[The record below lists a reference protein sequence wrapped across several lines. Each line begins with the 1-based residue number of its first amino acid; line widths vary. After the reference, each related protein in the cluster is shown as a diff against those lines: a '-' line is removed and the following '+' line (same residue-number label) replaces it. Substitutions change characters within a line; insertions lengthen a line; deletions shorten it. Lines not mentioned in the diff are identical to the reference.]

1 MNKPLTLALLLC
13 TTLLSAQTKSITDWQ
28 EIDTLIA
35 QGHYTSAYEK
45 GEELLRKA
53 KRKGDSHAML
63 KAVYKQR
70 IAAAGYQEEHIEAS
84 VKAYQDIISTLRG
97 ADKSI
102 AYMLLGVTLDDYK
115 NRYLWRNGQA
125 GLTIELPPLTI
136 EALLGATIDEL
147 AQWGEKQFSDA
158 KRLCYEAALAEEKAL
173 KATKT
178 EDYDL
183 LIKGDTLG
191 LRLRPTLYDVV
202 MHTIVSSNIYLNDA
216 KIKNKL
222 HDQRDLLLGT
232 AEEFISLQLPSDT
245 LSYELWQL
253 GKLQELTRYHAKN
266 PDAAVRAHIDNK
278 RMGAMRY
285 IRQYPHAEGL
295 ARIAESYV
303 SNPTEESMFL
313 FKLADYYKPA
323 IYEHSEK
330 ETVEQELKKAEKME
344 QYIKRIRQI
353 APDSEWAMAGESLY
367 KRATH
372 PYLKLEVHKT
382 LLPKRE
388 SSITITLRNAGSIS
402 YRIVPRYAGES
413 TDDINYKEVIGRK
426 SVGKASVEIHPEYPN
441 PYIYK
446 EMELSLPPLD
456 AGDYFIIATNNGKFD
471 EDSKRISIT
480 AITVSNL
487 KLSMMANDA
496 EGEYIGMVIDA
507 TTGKAVTDC
516 EVVLMEKTGKQTHFV
531 EEFDVDEKGYFTV
544 PLPTGKYRKL
554 YLLATDGVSQAT
566 YSLQYIDFPE
576 HYNRGNEEASTLF
589 TFLPDRHTYEPG
601 DTVHFG
607 LIAYIHDEEGSR
619 VKSHLPVG
627 VTLQDARYKEV
638 ASLQGTTDEWGRF
651 SGSFAIPEGITAGR
665 FRLQATDSLS
675 GRTMYHTINVEAF
688 KAPTFNAEIDRP
700 EGTVRFG
707 DSLTLQ
713 GTATTF
719 TELPVGGAKVK
730 YELQVT
736 DMNIFGRYPLQD
748 AYLSEASGTTTT
760 DAMGHFYIPIK
771 VSGFNMP
778 EENATQNYIITAH
791 ITDSNGET
799 QTTKAN
805 FVVGHRT
812 KHIDFVQP
820 RIFRHG
826 DSIAYSLRTLNG
838 ERIAENVTLRLSK
851 LKVPHSN
858 HILTSVES
866 YKEREQ
872 WSEEHTYIHRTEQTA
887 SDRDSHLLL
896 TKDLP
901 YGFYRLTATYTNG
914 DKQYSEVCHLELWGE
929 GKGAVSS
936 YMLYQTRVKSREVQ
950 TGDTAVLY
958 VGTRYS
964 DVYLYYYIQ
973 IENRVVD
980 KGALCL
986 TDEMTSLRIPIKEE
1000 WRGRMK
1006 VDLVSVKENVS
1017 RIDSWIFSL
1026 ENKSEV
1032 LNVQLSSLR
1041 NYLEPG
1047 EKEQCTIRISDHR
1060 GNPVQSSFILSIY
1073 DAALDSYGRNCW
1085 DIALSPIKYGR
1096 RVQMESI
1103 NMWAWHNNTYVNVSY
1118 PTEPR
1123 YYTLP
1128 RGLQEDQ
1135 IFYSLAAPATTRG
1148 QAKNRAGFDMA
1159 SAEGLS
1165 IVENSDQLG
1174 EVAMR
1179 IGTTEETSATGGT
1192 EAPTPYLRKDLNHTA
1207 LFLPTLH
1214 TDEQGQATF
1223 TLTTPDLLTKWH
1235 VKGIA
1240 HTKDLK
1246 HGRVESCFVT
1256 RKTLMV
1262 QPNVPR
1268 FLYEGDVCD
1277 FTAKVSNSSD
1287 EPIEAV
1293 VRLTIGENEHSQKV
1307 TIDSNA
1313 STSVSFPI
1321 IAPAGEN
1328 YLTYRITAES
1338 LRYSDGEQATITILP
1353 RRTLVTETMA
1363 LYVNGKEKREFV
1375 FDAPKEKHSPTLEHK
1390 SLTLELVPNPIW
1402 FAIEALPPLCQEE
1415 NPSNERLFH
1424 RYYAATMGTYLINHY
1439 PEVEGYSDFYNRDSL
1454 ASLCGSLLSRLAAN
1468 QDADGGWPWMSG
1480 FSSDRY
1486 TTLLIIKGLGEL
1498 ERYRPHLNPSQGE
1511 DSKVSLDQSS
1521 PLGEIERGLV
1531 KRGINFL
1538 DAKYYDS
1545 YSHMKHKPKALDSY
1559 ALYYLYVRSMFPE
1572 IPFGN
1577 TPNTAYEHYK
1587 ALLLKDKATQGS
1599 LMQKALKML
1608 TLIRLTQ
1615 RDKAA
1620 AIAEVVRQSSL
1631 QSDEMD
1637 IYWRDNRYGWGW
1649 DSNPIATQALLI
1661 EAFKQLEQPTD
1672 IIGRMQQWL
1681 LKQKQTTQWSNSIAT
1696 AQAVHALASPPAKG
1710 SQARLLGRDKSLFV
1724 AIDATFASTRGEGAS
1739 TFAGNIKVKVKNAT
1753 LHQIEQDKRGTIRY
1767 EVIPKKNKQSSE
1779 MPEIPIL
1786 LDAVEGSTV
1795 SWGSMTWQYYE
1806 DADKVQASGTGL
1818 TLKCSYYKVENRE
1831 GKDILTELSDGLT
1844 LSKGDR
1850 VRVRL
1855 QFTADRAMDYVELHL
1870 QRPAALEPISTRS
1883 GYTFSN
1889 GLGYYRSIENTQTV
1903 FYFYR
1908 LNKGDYFINCD
1919 LWVSQSGTYSC
1930 GVSTIQCMY
1939 APAFIATARSMQLNI
1954 GE

>member
-1 MNKPLTLALLLC
+1 MNKLLTLALLLC
-13 TTLLSAQTKSITDWQ
+13 TTLLSAQTESITDWQ

-45 GEELLRKA
+45 SEELLRKA

-63 KAVYKQR
+63 KAVYKGR

-102 AYMLLGVTLDDYK
+102 AYMLLGVALDDYK

-136 EALLGATIDEL
+136 EALLGATTDEL
-147 AQWGEKQFSDA
+147 AQWGEKRFSDA
-158 KRLCYEAALAEEKAL
+158 KRLCYEAALAEGKAL

-202 MHTIVSSNIYLNDA
+202 MHTIVSDNISSHSD
-216 KIKNKL
+216 KIRNQL
-222 HDQRDLLLGT
+222 HDQRDLLFGT
-232 AEEFISLQLPSDT
+232 AEEFMQLDLPDDST
-245 LSYELWQL
+245 SHELWKL

-266 PDAAVRAHIDNK
+266 SDAAVRAHIDNR
-278 RMGAMRY
+278 RMESMGY
-285 IRQYPHAEGL
+285 IRHYSHIEGL
-295 ARIAESYV
+295 QDAYMKGLERISESYRNSPV
-303 SNPTEESMFL
+303 EEAQFL
-313 FKLADYYKPA
+313 FKLADYHKPA
-323 IYEHSEK
+323 IYEHSK
-330 ETVEQELKKAEKME
+330 EEVVEQELKKAKKME
-344 QYIKRIRQI
+344 QYIERIRQI
-353 APDSEWAMAGESLY
+353 APDSEWVRASETLY

-372 PYLKLEVHKT
+372 PYLKLENHVT
-382 LLPKRE
+382 ALPGRKN
-388 SSITITLRNAGSIS
+388 SVTITLRNAGSIS
-402 YRIVPRYAGES
+402 YRIVPRYAGED
-413 TDDINYKEVIGRK
+413 TENFEYKEVIKRK
-426 SVGKASVEIHPEYPN
+426 SVGKISPIIRPEYPN
-441 PYIYK
+441 PFIYK
-446 EMELSLPPLD
+446 EMELPLAALD

-471 EDSKRISIT
+471 EDTKRISIT

-566 YSLQYIDFPE
+566 YSFLSIDFPE
-576 HYNRGNEEASTLF
+576 HYNGGDEEASTLF

-700 EGTVRFG
+700 KGTVRFG

-713 GTATTF
+713 GTAITF

-748 AYLSEASGTTTT
+748 EHLSKVSGATTT
-760 DAMGHFYIPIK
+760 DEMGHFYIPIK
-771 VSGFNMP
+771 VSSFNMP

-820 RIFRHG
+820 SIFRHG

-872 WSEEHTYIHRTEQTA
+872 WSEEHTYVHRTEQTA
-887 SDRDSHLLL
+887 SDKDNHILL

-901 YGFYRLTATYTNG
+901 YGFYRLTATYTDG

-936 YMLYQTRVKSREVQ
+936 YTLYQTRVKSREVQ

-980 KGALCL
+980 KGTLCL

-1073 DAALDSYGRNCW
+1073 NAALDSYGRNYW

-1123 YYTLP
+1123 YHTLP
-1128 RGLQEDQ
+1128 KGLQEDQ

-1179 IGTTEETSATGGT
+1179 IGTTEETSATSGT

-1223 TLTTPDLLTKWH
+1223 TLTAPDLLTQWH

-1246 HGRVESCFVT
+1246 HGRVESSFVT

-1293 VRLTIGENEHSQKV
+1293 VRLTIGEKEHSQKV

-1353 RRTLVTETMA
+1353 RRTLVSETMA

-1511 DSKVSLDQSS
+1511 DSKASLDQSS
-1521 PLGEIERGLV
+1521 PLGEIERSLV
-1531 KRGINFL
+1531 KQGISFL

-1545 YSHMKHKPKALDSY
+1545 YSRMKHKPKTLDSY
-1559 ALYYLYVRSMFPE
+1559 TLYYLYARSMFPE

-1577 TPNTAYEHYK
+1577 TPSTAYEHYK
-1587 ALLLKDKATQGS
+1587 ALLMKDKATQGT
-1599 LMQKALKML
+1599 LMQKALRML
-1608 TLIRLTQ
+1608 TLIRLNE

-1620 AIAEVVRQSSL
+1620 AIAEVVSQSSL
-1631 QSDEMD
+1631 KSDEMG
-1637 IYWRDNRYGWGW
+1637 IYWRDNRYGWSW
-1649 DSNPIATQALLI
+1649 DSNPIATQAMLI
-1661 EAFKQLEQPTD
+1661 EAFKRLEQPSD
-1672 IIGRMQQWL
+1672 IIARMQQWL
-1681 LKQKQTTQWSNSIAT
+1681 LRQKQTTQWSSSVAT
-1696 AQAVHALASPPAKG
+1696 AQAVYALASPPAL
-1710 SQARLLGRDKSLFV
+1710 SQ
-1724 AIDATFASTRGEGAS
+1724 GEGA
-1739 TFAGNIKVKVKNAT
+1739 FAGNVKVKVKNAT
-1753 LHQIEQDKRGTIRY
+1753 LQLIEKDKRGTVKY
-1767 EVIPKKNKQSSE
+1767 EVTPEKRVSAT
-1779 MPEIPIL
+1779 PEIPIL
-1786 LDAVEGSTV
+1786 LEGKEAS
-1795 SWGSMTWQYYE
+1795 SMAWGSMTWQYHE
-1806 DADKVQASGTGL
+1806 DIDKVQASGTGL
-1818 TLKCSYYKVENRE
+1818 TLKCIYYKVEIRN
-1831 GKDILTELSDGLT
+1831 GKDILIEQSDGPTPLA
-1844 LSKGDR
+1844 KGDR
-1850 VRVRL
+1850 IRVRM
-1855 QFTADRAMDYVELHL
+1855 QFTADRSMDYVELHL

-1908 LNKGDYFINCD
+1908 LNKGKYNIDCD
-1919 LWVSQSGTYSC
+1919 LWVSQSGYYSC
-1930 GVSTIQCMY
+1930 GVSKIQCMY